1 MEISPIQSLFS
12 VITDN
17 IFTLIY
23 LFAIAEVVIIGV
35 IVVSMRRH
43 SLRLQDVSSNLVKG
57 FTDAPD
63 NDSLQKPHEKID
75 GALHYLSNK
84 ILLDDDAAN
93 IIEKNVSRLTERS
106 LFNRYYLIE
115 SAISVMST
123 LVQVFPLLGILGT
136 ILAIAGTAF
145 GDGGIDASRL
155 TEAFVLAMDTT
166 ILGISLSV
174 VFMVIESI
182 LSPKVE
188 RIINESIDFKNIIT
202 KVRLG

>member
-1 MEISPIQSLFS
+1 
-12 VITDN
+12 
-17 IFTLIY
+17 
-23 LFAIAEVVIIGV
+23 
-35 IVVSMRRH
+35 
-43 SLRLQDVSSNLVKG
+43 
-57 FTDAPD
+57 
-63 NDSLQKPHEKID
+63 KPHEKID